1 MKTAAD
7 VKQDFIRRGVTIAN
21 WAKEHGY
28 NLRTVYS
35 VLDGSLKGHYGIAHK
50 IAVELGLKEPAQDRD
65 TSTGRHRRAS

>member
-1 MKTAAD
+1 MKTAAE

-21 WAKEHGY
+21 WAKERRY
-28 NLRTVYS
+28 NSRTVYS

-65 TSTGRHRRAS
+65 TSAGRHRRAS